1 MADILTKIE
10 AYKREEIAAA
20 KRARSLAAVEADARA
35 ASAPRGFVRAIERRL
50 AADAYAL
57 IAEIKKASPSKGLIR
72 ADFDPP
78 ALAAAYAAGGATCVS
93 VLTDTPSFQGSLAH
107 LTAARAACALP
118 VLRKDFMYDTYQ
130 VAEARAAGADCILII
145 MAAVDDGCAAELE
158 ATATAFGMDALIE
171 VHDEPE
177 LERALRLKSPL
188 IGINNRNLRTFE
200 TTLATSE
207 RLARLIPPD
216 RIIVGESGIFTS
228 DDLDRLAKVGIAT
241 FLVGETLMRQADVAA
256 ATHALI
262 GGSRPPVARGRV
274 ESAAR

>member
-1 MADILTKIE
+1 
-10 AYKREEIAAA
+10 
-20 KRARSLAAVEADARA
+20 
-35 ASAPRGFVRAIERRL
+35 
-50 AADAYAL
+50 
-57 IAEIKKASPSKGLIR
+57 
-72 ADFDPP
+72 
-78 ALAAAYAAGGATCVS
+78 
-93 VLTDTPSFQGSLAH
+93 
-107 LTAARAACALP
+107 
-118 VLRKDFMYDTYQ
+118 
-130 VAEARAAGADCILII
+130 
-145 MAAVDDGCAAELE
+145 
-158 ATATAFGMDALIE
+158 MDALIE